1 MENEEKAKVII
12 DYDAYQE
19 LLAKANLN
27 EKTIQEI
34 KDAAYKEGLRFGSD
48 EVSKLETRY
57 RDLKTKYFNLT
68 PRIDESYKEG
78 YAAGCYIRENIVDKV
93 CRETKEKL
101 DICFDRNPASSFLW
115 FWNVYADEILRSDI
129 RICVE
134 KAFEHL
140 IDLHED
146 ED

>member
-1 MENEEKAKVII
+1 MEKDEKEKVII
-12 DYDAYQE
+12 DYDKYQE

-34 KDAAYKEGLRFGSD
+34 KDAAYNEGLRFGSD
-48 EVSKLETRY
+48 EASKLKTRY
-57 RDLKTKYFNLT
+57 RDLKNKYFNLT
-68 PRIDESYKEG
+68 TRIDESYNDG
-78 YAAGCYIRENIVDKV
+78 YAAGCYIRKNSVGIV
-93 CRETKEKL
+93 CRETKEKP

-115 FWNVYADEILRSDI
+115 FWDVYADEILRSEI
-129 RICVE
+129 KSCVE

-146 ED
+146 EG

>member
-1 MENEEKAKVII
+1 MEKEEKEKVII
-12 DYDAYQE
+12 DYDKYQE

-48 EVSKLETRY
+48 EVSKLESRC

-68 PRIDESYKEG
+68 AKIDESYKEG
-78 YAAGCYIRENIVDKV
+78 YSSGCYIREDIIYKV

-101 DICFDRNPASSFLW
+101 DICFEKNPVSSFLW
-115 FWNVYADEILRSDI
+115 FWDVYAGEIFRSEI

-134 KAFEHL
+134 NAFEHL